1 METNIGGYHRVRWAR
16 GVLIPSPRVTDFR
29 TLILWSQ
36 DLVPSFVRFSDIPFP
51 YGINILVATLFIF
64 RERATAG
71 DSAGDYLSKSI
82 LAFVCFVYWVF
93 IYLFM
98 CLHLVYMFTS
108 CIYVCISCLLSACI
122 WTILWVPVGATY
134 FSALF
139 CRLGGM
145 LYEVKGPIPRPE
157 LTHRIPRI
165 EWIVMTPT
173 ECQVLLIA
181 IMRPTTSRDSNE
193 IPLLAC
199 ICNNDGVSGEL
210 LTLETF

>member
-1 METNIGGYHRVRWAR
+1 IETNIGGYHRVRWAR
-16 GVLIPSPRVTDFR
+16 GVLIPSPCVTDSR

-36 DLVPSFVRFSDIPFP
+36 DPVPSFARFSDIPFP

-108 CIYVCISCLLSACI
+108 CICLHIMFTFRMHLDYI
-122 WTILWVPVGATY
+122 MGPRGGHI
-134 FSALF
+134 FF
-139 CRLGGM
+139 CF
-145 LYEVKGPIPRPE
+145 
-157 LTHRIPRI
+157 
-165 EWIVMTPT
+165 
-173 ECQVLLIA
+173 VLQ
-181 IMRPTTSRDSNE
+181 
-193 IPLLAC
+193 
-199 ICNNDGVSGEL
+199 
-210 LTLETF
+210 